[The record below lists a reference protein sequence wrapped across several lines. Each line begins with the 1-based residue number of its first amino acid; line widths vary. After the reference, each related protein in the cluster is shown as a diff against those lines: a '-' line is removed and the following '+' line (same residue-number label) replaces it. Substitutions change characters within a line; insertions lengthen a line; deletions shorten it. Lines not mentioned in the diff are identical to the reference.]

1 VGVFGETSWDES
13 RFPSVEATNSFEQH
27 LMTDESKQDPLEE
40 LRNNIDD
47 IDRKLVDLI
56 NQRAQ
61 QVIEVGK
68 IKQGSNI
75 PIYAPHREAAVMKKI
90 AQLNEKGDFPQE
102 AIEAIYREMMSGS
115 FKLEQPLR
123 IGYLGP
129 TGTFSHLAAM
139 KKFGACCQ
147 YENLRAIGGV
157 FEEVARGHVNYGLV
171 PIENSIGGGINE
183 TLDLFM
189 TYHDRLNIYGE
200 VRLGIHFCLLSTC
213 KPEDVKKIYSR
224 PEAFAQ
230 CRNWLAT
237 QYPNAQQIPSES
249 TAAAARQVVDEYLID
264 PTCWAAA
271 IGSSLAGD
279 IYGLHPLFEAIE
291 DRQSNVTRFLIL
303 SKEETEISKKDK
315 TSIMFTADHRPGSL
329 VDVLSVFKRNQINLS
344 HIEKRPSREVNWD
357 YTFFIEIEGHCK
369 DANVAAVI
377 GEARAHCTNLT
388 LLGSFPAGESVL

>member
-1 VGVFGETSWDES
+1 
-13 RFPSVEATNSFEQH
+13 
-27 LMTDESKQDPLEE
+27 MTDESKQDPLAE
-40 LRNNIDD
+40 LRQNIDD
-47 IDRKLVDLI
+47 IDRKLVELI
-56 NQRAQ
+56 NQRAGH
-61 QVIEVGK
+61 VVEVGK
-68 IKQGSNI
+68 IKQGAKI
-75 PIYAPHREAAVMKKI
+75 PIYAPHREAAVLKKV
-90 AQLNEKGDFPQE
+90 AQLNEDGVFPQE

-129 TGTFSHLAAM
+129 IGTFSHLAAT
-139 KKFGACCQ
+139 KKFGACCE
-147 YENLRAIGGV
+147 YENLRAIEGV

-183 TLDLFM
+183 TLDTFM
-189 TYHDRLNIYGE
+189 TYHNRLNIYGE
-200 VRLGIHFCLLSTC
+200 VRLGIHFCLLSTG

-237 QYPNAQQIPSES
+237 QYPNAKQIPAES
-249 TAAAARQVVDEYLID
+249 TAAAARQVVDEYLVD
-264 PTCWAAA
+264 PKCGAAA
-271 IGSSLAGD
+271 IGSALAGE
-279 IYGLHPLFEAIE
+279 IYGLHPLFQAIE

-303 SKEETEISKKDK
+303 SKEETEMSKNDK

-344 HIEKRPSREVNWD
+344 HIEKRPSREENWD
-357 YTFFIEIEGHCK
+357 YTFFIEIDGHQK
-369 DANVAAVI
+369 DAKIAGVV

-388 LLGSFPAGESVL
+388 VLGSFPAGESVL

>member
-1 VGVFGETSWDES
+1 MNPNPNDE
-13 RFPSVEATNSFEQH
+13 
-27 LMTDESKQDPLEE
+27 PLAD
-40 LRNNIDD
+40 LRDKIDS
-47 IDRKLVDLI
+47 IDSQLVRLI
-56 NQRAQ
+56 NERAQ
-61 QVIEVGK
+61 HVIEVGK

-90 AQLNEKGDFPQE
+90 QELNAEGKFPQE
-102 AIEAIYREMMSGS
+102 ALEAIYREMMSGS

-129 TGTFSHLAAM
+129 KGTFSHLAAT

-157 FEEVARGHVNYGLV
+157 FEEVSRGHVNYGLV

-200 VRLGIHFCLLSTC
+200 VRLGIHFCLLSTG

-237 QYPNAQQIPSES
+237 QYPNAERIPAES
-249 TAAAARQVVDEYLID
+249 TAAAARQAVDEYLID
-264 PTCWAAA
+264 PESGAAA
-271 IGSSLAGD
+271 IGSSLAGE

-303 SKEETEISKKDK
+303 SREETEISKKDK
-315 TSIMFTADHRPGSL
+315 TSIMFTSDHRPGSL
-329 VDVLSVFKRNQINLS
+329 VDVLSVFKRNEINLS
-344 HIEKRPSREVNWD
+344 HIEKRPSREENWD
-357 YTFFIEIEGHCK
+357 YTFFIDIEGHRK
-369 DANVAAVI
+369 DPKAAAVI
-377 GEARAHCTNLT
+377 GEAKAHCKSLT
-388 LLGSFPAGESVL
+388 VLGSFPSGEGVL